1 MNSGNKPWN
10 WDTHMSTFYHNN
22 KKIHYE
28 ADGDGQPVLILNGI
42 MMSTRSW
49 EPFMPSLTEHFRV
62 IRLDMFDQ
70 GESAKLDGETYTQ
83 DLQVDL
89 IKGLLMHLSIDA
101 IDLVG
106 ISYGGEVALAFAAK
120 YRRNVRRMVLFN
132 SAPDTNVWLK
142 EIGRGWIEAGKTRNG
157 LAYYQTTIPVIY
169 SPHFYAEHV
178 DWMEKRKK
186 TLIPVF
192 SDPAFLDAMER
203 LTLSAESYDVRDDLD
218 KIDAPTLLVS
228 AEEDH
233 LTPVPNQAY
242 LAERMKHVEWV
253 KIPKTGHA
261 SMYER
266 PLLFTSFIIGF
277 LRVSDTSYSI

>member
-1 MNSGNKPWN
+1 
-10 WDTHMSTFYHNN
+10 MSAFYHNN

-28 ADGDGQPVLILNGI
+28 VDGEGKPILILNGI
-42 MMSTRSW
+42 MMSTKSW
-49 EPFMPSLTEHFRV
+49 DPFMSSLIDHFRV

-70 GESAKLDGETYTQ
+70 GESAKLEGETYTQ

-89 IKGLLMHLSIDA
+89 IKGLLMHLSIDQ

-106 ISYGGEVALAFAAK
+106 ISYGGEVALSFAAK

-132 SAPDTNVWLK
+132 SAPNTNAWLK

-169 SPHFYAEHV
+169 SPHYYERRI
-178 DWMEKRKK
+178 DWMENRKK
-186 TLIPVF
+186 TLVPIF
-192 SDPAFLDAMER
+192 SDPGFLDAMER
-203 LTLSAESYDVRDDLD
+203 LTLSAESYDVRGDLD
-218 KIDAPTLLVS
+218 NITAPTLLIS

-233 LTPVPNQAY
+233 LTPEPNQHY
-242 LAERMKHVEWV
+242 LAERMKNAEWV

-266 PLLFTSFIIGF
+266 PLLFTTFIVGF
-277 LRVSDTSYSI
+277 LDVKETTYAI